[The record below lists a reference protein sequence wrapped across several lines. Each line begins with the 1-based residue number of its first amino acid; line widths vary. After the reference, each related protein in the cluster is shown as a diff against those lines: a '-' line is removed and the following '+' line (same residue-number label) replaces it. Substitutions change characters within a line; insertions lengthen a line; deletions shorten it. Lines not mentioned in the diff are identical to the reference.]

1 MQLGRYRLDEQ
12 VGQGGMAVVWRGFD
26 TELKRTVAVKVLHSH
41 LHSRADIRRR
51 FDREAQAVARL
62 HHPHILDVY
71 DFSGLSAQE
80 AYLVTEFIRGSTLR
94 VLGEQQSF
102 DPPDLAAAAL
112 LPIAEALEHA
122 HAAGVVHRDLKPE
135 NVMVREDGVV
145 KLTDFGIAAILD
157 PEEKFTATGAI
168 LGSPAHLAPET
179 IEGKPADPRSDLFS
193 FGTIFYW
200 LSTGEMPFHA
210 PTPAALLRKILEGN
224 PKDPRLVRPSIGD
237 SQAKLVMRCLQ
248 RDPAKRVQSARELR
262 ECLEAVLEESGIVEP
277 LATLA
282 RFVKAP
288 AEEGPKVRARI
299 VEACLRRG
307 EADLRSGK
315 TTAALADFGRV
326 LALDPRNE
334 EARTLVDRV
343 RQRTRLVKLARRA
356 AICVAVAGVLALAGV
371 PALRFAQR
379 TREQWAA
386 KPAPPPVAA
395 SARPAPALPEET
407 RPAAPEPVRPVPP
420 KSAVEPP
427 EPAPKETK
435 TPGERTQPPGRNGAR
450 PSSRKP
456 SPPKVVAAAPPPPG
470 PETKSEVT
478 EVPATLTIGSRLPAR
493 LFVDNKDE
501 GSAIVFRLQL
511 APGPHDFVVQHQ
523 CCEENRGVIQVASN
537 KELYPLDV
545 GSPKPGHLRVA
556 NAVDPEMPVYL
567 VEDETGNLM
576 PLGTVRDVARFD
588 IPMRRPTE
596 ERRFVIGDRERKKR
610 LEAGRVVTIDAQ
622 DGR

>member
-1 MQLGRYRLDEQ
+1 
-12 VGQGGMAVVWRGFD
+12 MAVVWRGYD

-41 LHSRADIRRR
+41 LHARADIRRR

-80 AYLVTEFIRGSTLR
+80 AYLVTEFIRGCTLR
-94 VLGEQQSF
+94 VFGDQQSF

-395 SARPAPALPEET
+395 PARPAPALPEET
-407 RPAAPEPVRPVPP
+407 PPAAPGPVRPEPP

-427 EPAPKETK
+427 APAPKETK
-435 TPGERTQPPGRNGAR
+435 APGERTQPPGRNGAR

-511 APGPHDFVVQHQ
+511 APGPPAFVVQHQ

>member
-1 MQLGRYRLDEQ
+1 
-12 VGQGGMAVVWRGFD
+12 
-26 TELKRTVAVKVLHSH
+26 VLHSH
-41 LHSRADIRRR
+41 LHARPDIRRR

-94 VLGEQQSF
+94 VFGEQQSF

-200 LSTGEMPFHA
+200 LSTGEMPFQA

-237 SQAKLVMRCLQ
+237 AQAKLVLRCLE
-248 RDPAKRVQSARELR
+248 RDPAKRVQTARELR
-262 ECLEAVLEESGIVEP
+262 ESLEAVLEESGIVEP

-288 AEEGPKVRARI
+288 AEEGRKVRAQI
-299 VEACLRRG
+299 VASCLRRG
-307 EADLRSGK
+307 QADLRAGK

-326 LALDPRNE
+326 LALDPKNE

-343 RQRTRLVKLARRA
+343 RRRARLVKLSRRTT
-356 AICVAVAGVLALAGV
+356 IGVAVVGVLALVAV

-386 KPAPPPVAA
+386 RPTPAPAAAAPAPTVPTPRETFPAAPQQVREEPDKSAAEPPPPSRKDTRSSSERTERPARS
-395 SARPAPALPEET
+395 SARPP
-407 RPAAPEPVRPVPP
+407 
-420 KSAVEPP
+420 
-427 EPAPKETK
+427 
-435 TPGERTQPPGRNGAR
+435 
-450 PSSRKP
+450 SRKS
-456 SPPKVVAAAPPPPG
+456 SPPKVVAVAPPAPAPDVR
-470 PETKSEVT
+470 PEVND
-478 EVPATLTIGSRLPAR
+478 VPATLTIGSRLPAR
-493 LFVDNKDE
+493 LFVDNKDQ

-511 APGPHDFVVQHQ
+511 APGAHDFVVQHQ
-523 CCEENRGVIQVASN
+523 CCEENRGVIHVAAN

-545 GSPKPGHLRVA
+545 GSPKPGHLRVT
-556 NAVDPEMPVYL
+556 NAADPDTPVYL
-567 VEDETGNLM
+567 VEDETGNMM

-588 IPMRRPTE
+588 IPMRKPTE
-596 ERRFVIGDRERKKR
+596 ERHFVIGERERKKT

>member
-12 VGQGGMAVVWRGFD
+12 VGQGGMAVVWRGYD

-41 LHSRADIRRR
+41 LHARADIRRR

-80 AYLVTEFIRGSTLR
+80 AYLVTEFIRGCTLR
-94 VLGEQQSF
+94 VFGDQQSF

-237 SQAKLVMRCLQ
+237 SQAKLVLRCQ
-248 RDPAKRVQSARELR
+248 ERDPAKRIQSARELR
-262 ECLEAVLEESGIVEP
+262 ESLEAVLEESGIVEP

-288 AEEGPKVRARI
+288 GEEGPKVRAQI

-307 EADLRSGK
+307 AADLGAGK

-326 LALDPRNE
+326 LALDPKNE
-334 EARTLVDRV
+334 EARSLVDRV
-343 RQRTRLVKLARRA
+343 RRRSRLVKLARRA
-356 AICVAVAGVLALAGV
+356 AIFVAVAGVVALAGV

-379 TREQWAA
+379 TREQWRAQHTPPAVAA
-386 KPAPPPVAA
+386 EAPAPPRQTP
-395 SARPAPALPEET
+395 PPP
-407 RPAAPEPVRPVPP
+407 APEPVQPEPP
-420 KSAVEPP
+420 KTAVESPTP
-427 EPAPKETK
+427 EPKETPAPRK
-435 TPGERTQPPGRNGAR
+435 ERPARSAR
-450 PSSRKP
+450 PTSRKP
-456 SPPKVVAAAPPPPG
+456 SPPKVIAAAPPPPVESK
-470 PETKSEVT
+470 PEVKD
-478 EVPATLTIGSRLPAR
+478 VPATLTIGSRLPAR
-493 LFVDNKDE
+493 LFIDNKDQ

-523 CCEENRGVIQVASN
+523 CCEENRGVIQIGPN

-545 GSPKPGHLRVA
+545 GSPKPGHLRVT
-556 NAVDPEMPVYL
+556 NAADPDTPVYL
-567 VEDETGNLM
+567 VEDETGNMM

-588 IPMRRPTE
+588 IPMRKPTE
-596 ERRFVIGDRERKKR
+596 ERRFVIGEKERKKT